1 MKKIYLLP
9 VFLFCS
15 CIPEDFRN
23 DDNIYDSNLEKYEYF
38 ETRKTDA
45 ENLRACLSEENT
57 DLDSVV
63 SKLS

>member
-15 CIPEDFRN
+15 CIPEDFCN
-23 DDNIYDSNLEKYEYF
+23 DDNIYNSNLENYAYL
-38 ETRKTDA
+38 ETIKNDA
-45 ENLRACLSEENT
+45 KNLRACLSKKNT
-57 DLDSVV
+57 DLNSVV